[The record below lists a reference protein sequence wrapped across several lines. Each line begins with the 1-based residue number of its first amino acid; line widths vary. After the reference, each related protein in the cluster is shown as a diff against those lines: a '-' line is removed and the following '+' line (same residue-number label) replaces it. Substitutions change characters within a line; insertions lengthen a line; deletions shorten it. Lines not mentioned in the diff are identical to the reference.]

1 MTIDLHPFDWAVIIG
16 YFVLILFVGFLAARR
31 VKGTK
36 DYFLGGRSFNVWIL
50 IAQSFGVGTHAE
62 MPVSLTGAAFKSG
75 YAAIWYQWKN
85 LFITPFYWILAPIF
99 RRCRCTTIGE
109 FYENRY
115 GDWMG
120 AVYTAFALSYFI
132 FNLGAM
138 MKGAGKLVSAATGGG
153 VDPNTI
159 VFVMTAS
166 FLVYS
171 FAGGLF
177 AAAYTDFVQSFF
189 IIGLSFMLVPL
200 GLAEIGGFTAIR
212 ETLPAEMLSMVAP
225 GDIGI
230 FMIAVLTLNGLIGI
244 IAQPH
249 QLAAVGTGKDEHTCR
264 VGMAYGNFTK
274 RFCTIGW
281 ALTGLIVVVLLVQ
294 HGESLSDPELAF
306 GYATRALLAPGFV
319 GLMIACV
326 LAANM
331 STCSA
336 MMVNG
341 GALFTQ
347 NLYRRYIRKEAT
359 DHHYLNAGRMS
370 GLGVTG
376 LGIVFGFYVDSVLE
390 AFLFTETIAAFMGI
404 SMFGAICWK
413 RANRQGAL
421 ASLLAS
427 SVLFF
432 TLTYMQFGE
441 LLRWDAWNCLWALI
455 AGFVALAA
463 VSLMFPP
470 EPASLTVPFY
480 DNLDSP
486 SYRDDATGEE
496 MPASREGNELL
507 IAKLGD
513 LRLSEGLGA
522 FYRRFRIDL
531 NGLAIAAL
539 VVVALIVL
547 ARGILWL
554 P

>member
-1 MTIDLHPFDWAVIIG
+1 MQIDLHPLDWAVIAG

-31 VKGTK
+31 VKGTN

-115 GDWMG
+115 GHWMG
-120 AVYTAFALSYFI
+120 GVYTAFALSYFI

-159 VFVMTAS
+159 VFVMTLS

-171 FAGGLF
+171 FVGGLF

-212 ETLPAEMLSMVAP
+212 ETLPPQMLSMVAP
-225 GDIGI
+225 GDIGV

-249 QLAAVGTGKDEHTCR
+249 QLAAVGTGKDERTCR
-264 VGMAYGNFTK
+264 IGMAYGNFTK

-281 ALTGLIVVVLLVQ
+281 ALTGLIVVVLVMQ
-294 HGESLSDPELAF
+294 HGETLSDPELAF

-347 NLYRRYIRKEAT
+347 NLYRRYWRKDAT
-359 DHHYLNAGRMS
+359 DKHYLTAGRIS
-370 GLGVTG
+370 GVGVTG
-376 LGIVFGFYVDSVLE
+376 FGILFGFYVESVLE

-421 ASLLAS
+421 ASLVVS
-427 SVLFF
+427 SVVFF
-432 TLTYMQFGE
+432 TMTQLQFGE
-441 LLRWDAWNCLWALI
+441 LLKWDAWNCLVALVV
-455 AGFVALAA
+455 GFVALVL
-463 VSLMFPP
+463 VSLLFPP
-470 EPASLTVPFY
+470 EPSTLTGPFY
-480 DNLDSP
+480 ENLDTP
-486 SYRDDATGEE
+486 SYLDEATGKE
-496 MPASREGNELL
+496 MPAPREGQELL

-513 LRLSEGLGA
+513 LRLNEGLGR
-522 FYRRFRIDL
+522 FYQRFRVDL
-531 NGLAIAAL
+531 SGLGGAFL
-539 VVVALIVL
+539 VVVALIAL
-547 ARGILWL
+547 ARMILWL

>member
-1 MTIDLHPFDWAVIIG
+1 MKIDLHPYDWAVIAA
-16 YFVLILFVGFLAARR
+16 YFVLILIVGFVAARR
-31 VKGTK
+31 VKGTH

-115 GDWMG
+115 GHWMG
-120 AVYTAFALSYFI
+120 AVYTGFALSYFI

-159 VFVMTAS
+159 VFVMTLS

-171 FAGGLF
+171 FVGGLF

-200 GLAEIGGFTAIR
+200 GLMEIGGFTAVR
-212 ETLPAEMLSMVAP
+212 ESLPQEMLSMVAP
-225 GDIGI
+225 GDIGV
-230 FMIAVLTLNGLIGI
+230 FMIAVLTLNGLVGI
-244 IAQPH
+244 MAQPH
-249 QLAAVGTGKDEHTCR
+249 QLAAVGTGKDERTCR
-264 VGMAYGNFTK
+264 IGMAYGNFTK

-281 ALTGLIVVVLLVQ
+281 ALTGLIVVVLLLQ
-294 HGESLSDPELAF
+294 RGETLTDPELAF
-306 GYATRALLAPGFV
+306 GFATRALLAPGFV

-347 NLYRRYIRKEAT
+347 NLYRRYFRKDAT
-359 DHHYLNAGRMS
+359 DRHYLTAGRIS
-370 GLGVTG
+370 GLGVTA
-376 LGIVFGFYVDSVLE
+376 LGIVFGFYVESVLE
-390 AFLFTETIAAFMGI
+390 AFLFTETISAFMGV

-413 RANRQGAL
+413 RANRWGAL
-421 ASLLAS
+421 ASLIS
-427 SVLFF
+427 SSLVFF
-432 TLTYMQFGE
+432 WLTQHQFGE
-441 LLRWDAWNCLWALI
+441 FLRWDAWNCLIGLAV
-455 AGFVALAA
+455 GFVALVS
-463 VSLMFPP
+463 VSLLTAP
-470 EPASLTVPFY
+470 EPGSLTEPFY
-480 DNLDSP
+480 TNLDSP
-486 SYRDDATGEE
+486 AYLDEATGEE
-496 MPASREGNELL
+496 KPASLEGNELL

-513 LRLSEGLGA
+513 LRLGEGWGQ

-531 NGLAIAAL
+531 TGLAGAFV
-539 VVVALIVL
+539 VVVALIAL
-547 ARGILWL
+547 ARAILWL